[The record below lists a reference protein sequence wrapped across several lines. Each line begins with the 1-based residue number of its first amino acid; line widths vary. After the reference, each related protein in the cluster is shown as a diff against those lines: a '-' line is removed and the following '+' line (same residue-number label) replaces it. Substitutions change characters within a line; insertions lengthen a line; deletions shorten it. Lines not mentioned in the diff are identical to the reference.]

1 MVRGRS
7 EVPEMKE
14 AEGSEAAVD
23 NIVDSWGG
31 QGLARKLR
39 GAPGQPGNCSP
50 SP

>member
-1 MVRGRS
+1 VVRGGI

-14 AEGSEAAVD
+14 AEGSEVDVD

-39 GAPGQPGNCSP
+39 EEPGQPGSCSP
-50 SP
+50 S